1 MEIGGE
7 AFVIIY
13 ISEPYRMFHGHVH
26 VVLMSLKL
34 ELIFDSAFLSV
45 QIQLAPPPVI
55 KETQVCLHLINSII
69 S

>member
-1 MEIGGE
+1 MEIGVE

-13 ISEPYRMFHGHVH
+13 ISEPYRKFYGHVY

-34 ELIFDSAFLSV
+34 EMIVNSAFLSV
-45 QIQLAPPPVI
+45 QIQPPVI
-55 KETQVCLHLINSII
+55 KERQVFLHLINSII